1 MPHPLPSHTL
11 QTLARPVKRT
21 RASGQA
27 AQEEVDAAQD
37 AAAAPAAGTGGEV
50 NSLMPAATAATP
62 TRRVRK
68 DTATQQQLLRCQYM
82 YLCTSKASLP
92 IKPSLGEET

>member
-27 AQEEVDAAQD
+27 AQEEVDAAQ
-37 AAAAPAAGTGGEV
+37 AAAAGTGGEV
-50 NSLMPAATAATP
+50 NSLMPAAAAATP

-68 DTATQQQLLRCQYM
+68 GTATQQQLLRCQYM